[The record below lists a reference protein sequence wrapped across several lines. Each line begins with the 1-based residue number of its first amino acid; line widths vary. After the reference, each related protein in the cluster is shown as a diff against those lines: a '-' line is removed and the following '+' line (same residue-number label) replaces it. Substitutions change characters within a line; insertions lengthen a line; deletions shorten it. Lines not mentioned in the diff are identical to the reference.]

1 MDDKLQAKKTYYQQF
16 LGYTEQ
22 QILELSASIAD
33 QQKLLV
39 KPENNEFE
47 QKILVKKLAS
57 DKRKMQSFLN
67 GKGLLCSILQQLDNI
82 HTTIAN
88 QDQNNSLWNR
98 FFRSSSNE
106 LANHQKL
113 LHTYELL
120 FEEIMKGLYSDTQKA
135 SPYKKLVPK
144 ERYR

>member
-67 GKGLLCSILQQLDNI
+67 GKGLLCSILQQLALI
-82 HTTIAN
+82 HKFYSIKMNHKYTT
-88 QDQNNSLWNR
+88 
-98 FFRSSSNE
+98 
-106 LANHQKL
+106 K
-113 LHTYELL
+113 
-120 FEEIMKGLYSDTQKA
+120 
-135 SPYKKLVPK
+135 
-144 ERYR
+144 

>member
-67 GKGLLCSILQQLDNI
+67 GKGLLCSILQQLDII

-98 FFRSSSNE
+98 FFCSSSNE

>member
-16 LGYTEQ
+16 LDYTEQ

-57 DKRKMQSFLN
+57 DKRK
-67 GKGLLCSILQQLDNI
+67 C
-82 HTTIAN
+82 
-88 QDQNNSLWNR
+88 
-98 FFRSSSNE
+98 
-106 LANHQKL
+106 NH
-113 LHTYELL
+113 
-120 FEEIMKGLYSDTQKA
+120 F
-135 SPYKKLVPK
+135 
-144 ERYR
+144 

>member
-67 GKGLLCSILQQLDNI
+67 GEGLLRSILQQLDNI

-98 FFRSSSNE
+98 FFRS
-106 LANHQKL
+106 
-113 LHTYELL
+113 
-120 FEEIMKGLYSDTQKA
+120 
-135 SPYKKLVPK
+135 
-144 ERYR
+144 

>member
-67 GKGLLCSILQQLDNI
+67 GKGSSVQSFSSWILFILRSRIKIKIIRYGIGFFAHHPMSWLITRNYYI
-82 HTTIAN
+82 HMN
-88 QDQNNSLWNR
+88 FCL
-98 FFRSSSNE
+98 
-106 LANHQKL
+106 
-113 LHTYELL
+113 
-120 FEEIMKGLYSDTQKA
+120 
-135 SPYKKLVPK
+135 KK
-144 ERYR
+144 

>member
-1 MDDKLQAKKTYYQQF
+1 MDNKLQAKKTYYQQL

-22 QILELSASIAD
+22 QILELSASITA
-33 QQKLLV
+33 QKKLLV
-39 KPENNEFE
+39 KPENSEFE

-57 DKRKMQSFLN
+57 DHLKMQSFLN
-67 GKGLLCSILQQLDNI
+67 GEGLLRSILQQLDNI

-113 LHTYELL
+113 LHTHELL
-120 FEEIMKGLYSDTQKA
+120 FEEIMKGLYSDTQKT

-144 ERYR
+144 ERDR

>member
-1 MDDKLQAKKTYYQQF
+1 
-16 LGYTEQ
+16 
-22 QILELSASIAD
+22 
-33 QQKLLV
+33 
-39 KPENNEFE
+39 
-47 QKILVKKLAS
+47 
-57 DKRKMQSFLN
+57 MQSFLN
-67 GKGLLCSILQQLDNI
+67 GEGLLRSILQQLDNI

>member
-67 GKGLLCSILQQLDNI
+67 GEGLLRSILQQLDNI

-106 LANHQKL
+106 LANNQKL

>member
-67 GKGLLCSILQQLDNI
+67 GKGLLCSILQQLDII

-106 LANHQKL
+106 LANRQKL

>member
-67 GKGLLCSILQQLDNI
+67 GKGLLRSILQQLDII

-106 LANHQKL
+106 LANLQKL

>member
-67 GKGLLCSILQQLDNI
+67 GKGLLCSILQQLDII

-106 LANHQKL
+106 LANDQKL